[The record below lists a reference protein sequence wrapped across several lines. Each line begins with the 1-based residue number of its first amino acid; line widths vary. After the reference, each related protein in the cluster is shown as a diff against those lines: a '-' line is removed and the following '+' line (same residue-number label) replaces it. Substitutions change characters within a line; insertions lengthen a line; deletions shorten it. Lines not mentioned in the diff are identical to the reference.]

1 MTPNPF
7 EFEAANKFT
16 PNQMVE
22 YFIDDYNYA
31 RFVYSR
37 KNVFLL
43 GDRGTGKTMVLR
55 YYSLPIQN
63 VAKKD
68 KEGGRDELLRM
79 IGIYVPCRKP
89 ALKKTEPDMLDP
101 FLGRIMAEHLMV
113 VAMIAALADSLNS
126 VPEVSKPEEIEQLRR
141 EIAFVLQWEI
151 PDNIP
156 LFRALSLAA
165 QRESRD
171 AQTAL
176 NKRVPDGHYEN
187 AVSFATAFQPLIEVI
202 VASLSK
208 LTESHFSI
216 MFDDADDL
224 SDLQNETL
232 NSWIATRDT
241 SRISFKVATSKVDQ
255 KSLKTISGDGLLE
268 RHDYIRVDLK
278 QGFQNSDA
286 SYGKLVRRIV
296 NKRLSTFDIKQDA
309 DDFFPINQQMADDL
323 KTAGDIA
330 RKEAEEKYPDKDPDQ
345 IRHYVY
351 KMERAIYF
359 RERDSKANR
368 PPYSGFDLLVHVS
381 TG

>member
-202 VASLSK
+202 VANLSK